1 VQAASTTA
9 AIGII
14 QEGIELKVITA
25 VIIGGGSL
33 TGGKGTV
40 LGAFMGAF
48 FMLLLDTIMT
58 IASVNNMYQPFI
70 IGIILVL
77 AVTLDVVVQKKY
89 GAAR

>member
-1 VQAASTTA
+1 
-9 AIGII
+9 
-14 QEGIELKVITA
+14 
-25 VIIGGGSL
+25 
-33 TGGKGTV
+33 
-40 LGAFMGAF
+40 MGAF